1 MDAENKH
8 DVAGTDDIRE
18 DSDPAFTEPAHDQ
31 EETPMAA
38 GQDGDAKG
46 EDADDAEEA
55 SGENAS
61 ERAQEIAAKAAGAA
75 LGAAKGA
82 ASTLRAG
89 AFALRDVRNA
99 SRQSADA
106 RAQAKKI
113 DEALESDQEVLDHR
127 KEIESSYAS
136 IVERQSR
143 IVADA
148 KARAASARQRFE
160 GLGEEHAAL
169 LADLDELKAAN
180 ASELRPYKRIAET
193 AKGALDD
200 ASRSLSEA
208 KRAVRTAEGQ
218 VRDASDRREQS
229 VSSANRA
236 LDNAQARQLRVQDD
250 LKRLQAQPGSPSAI
264 AKMQSENVA
273 ALARVEAARAEVD
286 RATREGQASVENAQ
300 THLWTQKQSL
310 ETAQREASAAKS
322 KYDEQKADL
331 DRRMKDAEGKEAE
344 LQCRIDQKKKAI
356 EGLEDD
362 IKEADEAQAEAQ
374 GLIDEAELI
383 HSTPEETARLEN
395 AIAARRIELQQ
406 ASAEVELYE
415 TTEKALRK
423 QTRLQRF
430 ALIGAVALIV
440 AIIAAVAMLCLR

>member
-1 MDAENKH
+1 MDAEKKH
-8 DVAGTDDIRE
+8 DVAGTDEIRE
-18 DSDPAFTEPAHDQ
+18 DGNPAFTEPAHDQ

-38 GQDGDAKG
+38 GQDGGAED
-46 EDADDAEEA
+46 EDAAHMEEA
-55 SGENAS
+55 SDEDAS

-160 GLGEEHAAL
+160 GLGEEHTAL

-300 THLWTQKQSL
+300 THLWTQNQSL
-310 ETAQREASAAKS
+310 EAAQREASAAKS

-344 LQCRIDQKKKAI
+344 LQRRIDQKKKAI
-356 EGLEDD
+356 EELEDD

-383 HSTPEETARLEN
+383 HSTPEETARLEH

-430 ALIGAVALIV
+430 ALIGVAALIV

>member
-8 DVAGTDDIRE
+8 DVAGTDEIRQ
-18 DSDPAFTEPAHDQ
+18 DSDPAFTEPAQGQ
-31 EETPMAA
+31 EEAPATA
-38 GQDGDAKG
+38 GQDGGAKD
-46 EDADDAEEA
+46 EDAAHMEEA
-55 SGENAS
+55 SDEDAS

-160 GLGEEHAAL
+160 GLGEEHTAL

-218 VRDASDRREQS
+218 VRDASDHREQS

-300 THLWTQKQSL
+300 THLWTQNQSL
-310 ETAQREASAAKS
+310 EAAQREASAAKS

-344 LQCRIDQKKKAI
+344 LQRRIDQKKKAI
-356 EGLEDD
+356 EELEDD

-383 HSTPEETARLEN
+383 HSTPEETARLEH

-440 AIIAAVAMLCLR
+440 AIIAAVAMLRLR

>member
-8 DVAGTDDIRE
+8 DVAGTDEIRE
-18 DSDPAFTEPAHDQ
+18 DGDPAFTEPVQGQ
-31 EETPMAA
+31 EEAPAAA
-38 GQDGDAKG
+38 GQDGGAKDKG
-46 EDADDAEEA
+46 ADDTEEA
-55 SGENAS
+55 SDEDAPG
-61 ERAQEIAAKAAGAA
+61 RAQEIAAKAAGAA

-106 RAQAKKI
+106 RAQAKI
-113 DEALESDQEVLDHR
+113 IEEALEGDQEVLDHR

-136 IVERQSR
+136 IVEGQSK

-169 LADLDELKAAN
+169 LADLDELKAEN

-200 ASRSLSEA
+200 ANRSLSEA
-208 KRAVRTAEGQ
+208 KRAVKTAEGQ

-229 VSSANRA
+229 VGSANRA

-250 LKRLQAQPGSPSAI
+250 LKKLQAQPGSSSAI

-300 THLWTQKQSL
+300 THLWTQNQSL
-310 ETAQREASAAKS
+310 EAAQREASAAKS

-331 DRRMKDAEGKEAE
+331 DHRMKDAEGREAE
-344 LQCRIDQKKKAI
+344 LQYRIDQKKKAI
-356 EGLEDD
+356 DELEDD
-362 IKEADEAQAEAQ
+362 IKTADEAQAEAQ

-383 HSTPEETARLEN
+383 HSTPEETVRLEHT
-395 AIAARRIELQQ
+395 IAARRIELQQ

-415 TTEKALRK
+415 ATEKSLRK

-440 AIIAAVAMLCLR
+440 AITAAIAMLCLR

>member
-8 DVAGTDDIRE
+8 DVAGTDEIRK
-18 DSDPAFTEPAHDQ
+18 DSDPAFTEPAQGQ
-31 EETPMAA
+31 EEAPATA
-38 GQDGDAKG
+38 GQDGGAED
-46 EDADDAEEA
+46 EDAAHMEEA
-55 SGENAS
+55 SDENAS

-113 DEALESDQEVLDHR
+113 DEALESDQEALDHR

-236 LDNAQARQLRVQDD
+236 LDNAQTRQLRVQDD

-300 THLWTQKQSL
+300 THLWTQNQSL
-310 ETAQREASAAKS
+310 EAAQREASAAKS

-344 LQCRIDQKKKAI
+344 LQRRIDQKKKAI
-356 EGLEDD
+356 EELEDD

-383 HSTPEETARLEN
+383 HSTPEETARLEH

-430 ALIGAVALIV
+430 ALIGVAALIV